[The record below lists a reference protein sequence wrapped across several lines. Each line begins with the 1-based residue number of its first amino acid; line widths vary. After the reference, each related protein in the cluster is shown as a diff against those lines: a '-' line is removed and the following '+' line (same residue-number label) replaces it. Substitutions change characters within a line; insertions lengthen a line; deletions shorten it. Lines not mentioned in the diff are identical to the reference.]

1 MKKTEG
7 NCFGSITLCMYA
19 HKCVGICTMCMF
31 VCALV
36 TSHGQGLLSCLLHF
50 FLETWFS
57 TVLQW
62 FLNTFVT
69 RNFLLW
75 LLRLKWVFL
84 LQYITK
90 LEITTLTTAHFRSPV
105 TLFLSQLMAWRSIL
119 LQQPEKDRHF
129 QLLCIYRKDN
139 RSHEIII

>member
-7 NCFGSITLCMYA
+7 NCFGSIKLCMYSR
-19 HKCVGICTMCMF
+19 KCVGICTMCMF

-36 TSHGQGLLSCLLHF
+36 TSHGQGLLYCLYCIF
-50 FLETWFS
+50 FRNMVFHS
-57 TVLQW
+57 SIVVLKT
-62 FLNTFVT
+62 LVT

-119 LQQPEKDRHF
+119 LQ
-129 QLLCIYRKDN
+129 
-139 RSHEIII
+139 